1 MSQPLKQPRA
11 RKRFGQHFLTDE
23 GVLQRIVDAMGLVS
37 ADRLLEIG
45 PGPGALTSYLYG
57 LTDHF
62 AAVELDRDMIVP
74 LTVRFPKL
82 ALTSADIL
90 RVDLDNLLEPAGW
103 RLVGNLPYNISSPLL
118 LKLYGHLD
126 RIVDMHFMFQREL
139 GARLAAIPGTKDWS
153 RLSVMTQYHC
163 EVESLFDVP
172 PEAFSPPPRVHSQVV
187 RLRPRTSAPAV
198 DLTSLDQVLKAAFSA
213 RRKRIANGLKQL
225 PVNWRAT
232 DVDPDLRPDSLSLEA
247 FVELARALEPEEF
260 NQPQASTKAGSA
272 VPEDEE

>member
-1 MSQPLKQPRA
+1 MSRPLKQPRA

-23 GVLQRIVDAMGLVS
+23 GVLQRIVDAMAIVPT
-37 ADRLLEIG
+37 DRLLEIG
-45 PGPGALTSYLYG
+45 PGPGALTGYLYG
-57 LTDHF
+57 LTGQF

-74 LTVRFPKL
+74 LKVRFPEL

-90 RVDLDNLLEPAGW
+90 RVDLDALLEPAGW
-103 RLVGNLPYNISSPLL
+103 RLVGNLPYYISSPLL

-126 RIVDMHFMFQREL
+126 RVVDMHFMFQREL
-139 GARLAAIPGTKDWS
+139 GARLSAAPGSKDWG

-187 RLRPRTSAPAV
+187 RLRPRTSAPEV
-198 DLTSLDQVLKAAFSA
+198 DLPALDKVLKAAFSA

-225 PVNWRAT
+225 PIDWGAT
-232 DVDPDLRPDSLSLEA
+232 GIDQDLRPDNLSLDA
-247 FVELARALEPEEF
+247 FVELARALAPEGLADTGEL
-260 NQPQASTKAGSA
+260 K
-272 VPEDEE
+272 DE